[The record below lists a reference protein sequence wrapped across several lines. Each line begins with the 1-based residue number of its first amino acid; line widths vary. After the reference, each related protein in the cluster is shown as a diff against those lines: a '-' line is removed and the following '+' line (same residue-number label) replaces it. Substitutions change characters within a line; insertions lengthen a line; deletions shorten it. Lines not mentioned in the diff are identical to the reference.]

1 MGDNTCVAS
10 SKSRHQRILRVIK
23 GLREYSTFKVGAFWR
38 SSKHP
43 MDFPQCFVMVNRLNE
58 KGLIRLE
65 RKRKEILKWRSST
78 HPKEANNFF
87 SRFPPFPR
95 FSNFPFSVRTSK
107 IWFDWFFWINVQKL
121 YSWLKSFSIT
131 FVSATFV
138 TGWPLSRGTYS
149 KITYFKE
156 PVGSRS
162 IYLHAGLIHP
172 EMQSWSFPKV
182 P

>member
-138 TGWPLSRGTYS
+138 TGWPLFRGTYS

-172 EMQSWSFPKV
+172 EMQSFTKV

>member
-23 GLREYSTFKVGAFWR
+23 GLRVYSTFKVGAFER

-65 RKRKEILKWRSST
+65 RRRKEILEWRSFT

-87 SRFPPFPR
+87 SWFPPR
-95 FSNFPFSVRTSK
+95 FSNIIMVLRFCSVSL
-107 IWFDWFFWINVQKL
+107 I
-121 YSWLKSFSIT
+121 
-131 FVSATFV
+131 SA
-138 TGWPLSRGTYS
+138 
-149 KITYFKE
+149 
-156 PVGSRS
+156 
-162 IYLHAGLIHP
+162 
-172 EMQSWSFPKV
+172 
-182 P
+182 